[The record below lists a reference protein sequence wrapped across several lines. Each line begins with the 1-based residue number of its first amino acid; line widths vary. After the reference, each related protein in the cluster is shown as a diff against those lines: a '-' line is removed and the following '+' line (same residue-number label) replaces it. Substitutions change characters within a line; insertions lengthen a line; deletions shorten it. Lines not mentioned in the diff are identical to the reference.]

1 MIDFRSNG
9 WVQVTV
15 RVTVGAH
22 CGRRVR
28 ALILAALGV
37 ATGPGA
43 ARAASSVEAADHTPV
58 ACGAALTMAD
68 VTQWKTPAAKRPYHV
83 EISVPSLADPYIT
96 AMLHE
101 AWRAAQEGGVRLTVD
116 SGEGFLDPA
125 AQVRQLENAMSR
137 GADALLI
144 NPADPDG
151 LVASIDDIVARGVPV
166 FDVGTASHSVKSYK
180 VIQDDLAQGASAA
193 RLLAELLPKGGSG
206 IVQAGPAN
214 ALWARRRVAGFLD
227 GLRATPLVHVD
238 AITNEDINP
247 AEGLAKFMNATQ
259 VHPRVDWIYA
269 SFNLLL
275 PPPSIPAEF
284 RNAVYIA
291 GGYDPVMVQAVKDGT
306 ARAALLDL
314 PGAVGYLSVG
324 YVIAKLNAERLP
336 AVTCLPSPVVTR
348 ANVDD
353 PVWAR
358 FSFAP
363 PGWKVP
369 AR

>member
-1 MIDFRSNG
+1 MNNLKAKVSGRSLVLG
-9 WVQVTV
+9 L
-15 RVTVGAH
+15 AL
-22 CGRRVR
+22 
-28 ALILAALGV
+28 ALIGAAFAPL
-37 ATGPGA
+37 A
-43 ARAASSVEAADHTPV
+43 ARAASSVDIADHAPV
-58 ACGAALTMAD
+58 ACGAALSLAD
-68 VTQWKTPAAKRPYHV
+68 VTGWKTPAAKRPYHV
-83 EISVPSLADPYIT
+83 EISVPSLADPYII

-101 AWRAAQEGGVRLTVD
+101 AYQAAQEGGIRLSID

-151 LVASIDDIVARGVPV
+151 LVASIDDIVARGIPV

-193 RLLAELLPKGGSG
+193 QLLGELLPKGGEG

-214 ALWARRRVAGFLD
+214 AMWVRRRVAGFVD
-227 GLRATPLVHVD
+227 ALRSRPLLHID

-247 AEGLAKFMNATQ
+247 TEGLAKFMNAAQ
-259 VHPRVDWIYA
+259 VHPHIDWIYA

-275 PPPSIPAEF
+275 PPPSIPTEF
-284 RNAVYIA
+284 RRAIYVG
-291 GGYDPVMVQAVKDGT
+291 GGYDPVMVQAVKDGS
-306 ARAALLDL
+306 AKAALLDL

-324 YVIAKLNAERLP
+324 YVIAKLNGERLP
-336 AVTCLPSPVVTR
+336 AVSCLPSPVVTR